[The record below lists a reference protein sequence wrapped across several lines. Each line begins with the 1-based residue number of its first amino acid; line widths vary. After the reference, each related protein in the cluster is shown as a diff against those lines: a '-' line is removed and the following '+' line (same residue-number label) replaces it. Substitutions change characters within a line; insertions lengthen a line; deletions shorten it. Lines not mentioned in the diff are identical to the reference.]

1 MVLQFDCTGRAQA
14 DHDESAGCALIRE
27 YDASAAYRSAAC
39 AASTAPRTASAYPS
53 ASDASD
59 ASASDASA
67 RDAPQRPW
75 VPVVIRML
83 TRKKENPPTYVYL
96 QACIGTRDFSSA
108 PPIYHLLLFVTD
120 PRATVSRLHG
130 GPHRTHICPVA
141 AGPQVAQSIIMSHH
155 ESSRGRSS
163 GGKMLGLGMG
173 A

>member
-1 MVLQFDCTGRAQA
+1 MERMVLQFDCTGRAQA

-75 VPVVIRML
+75 LPVVIRML
-83 TRKKENPPTYVYL
+83 TSKKKTPRPTCTCKPALGLVIFPVRRPFIICYYL
-96 QACIGTRDFSSA
+96 SPTRGPQSLDC
-108 PPIYHLLLFVTD
+108 T
-120 PRATVSRLHG
+120 G
-130 GPHRTHICPVA
+130 GR
-141 AGPQVAQSIIMSHH
+141 AGPTFAQWRQAPRWPYGPLWALMPILPSICLRWTAPI
-155 ESSRGRSS
+155 
-163 GGKMLGLGMG
+163 
-173 A
+173 